1 MTAFKSVVLDVDS
14 TVSAL
19 EGIDWLAERRD
30 ATVAA
35 TVAALTADAMESRV
49 PLDEVYGRR
58 LRIIRP
64 TRSEIAELGAI
75 YIASALPGVRDAV
88 RSWIAADVRVVLVS
102 GGLRDA
108 ILPLAAWLGIVADD
122 VFAVEVEF
130 DDADVASDVRADS
143 PLARRGGKPE
153 VVSSLALARPTL
165 AVGDGATDA
174 ELVSVVDRFLAFT
187 GVARR
192 ASVVARAA
200 GEVDS
205 FAALTPI
212 VLGL

>member
-1 MTAFKSVVLDVDS
+1 MSAFKSVVLDVDS
-14 TVSAL
+14 TVSSL
-19 EGIDWLAERRD
+19 EGIDWLAEHRD

-35 TVAALTADAMESRV
+35 TVLALTADAMEARV
-49 PLDEVYGRR
+49 PLGEVYGRR

-64 TRSEIAELGAI
+64 TRDEIAALGAV
-75 YIASALPGVRDAV
+75 YIATALPGVREAV
-88 RSWIAADVRVVLVS
+88 QAWRNAGVHVVLVS
-102 GGLRDA
+102 GGLRKA
-108 ILPLAAWLGIVADD
+108 ILPLAAWLGIADAD
-122 VFAVEVEF
+122 VHAVEVLF
-130 DDADVASDVRADS
+130 DNLGVATDVVADS
-143 PLARRGGKPE
+143 PLARRGGKPL
-153 VVSSLALARPTL
+153 VVASLALARPVL

-192 ASVVARAA
+192 ESVVARAA

>member
-1 MTAFKSVVLDVDS
+1 VTAFKSVVLDVDS
-14 TVSAL
+14 TVSAI
-19 EGIDWLAERRD
+19 EGIDWLAEQRD
-30 ATVAA
+30 ALITETIV
-35 TVAALTADAMESRV
+35 ALTADAMEARV

-58 LRIIRP
+58 LALIRP
-64 TRSEIAELGAI
+64 TRDEIVQLAQV
-75 YIASALPGVRDAV
+75 YITAAMPGVHDAV
-88 RSWIAADVRVVLVS
+88 SAWLAAGIRVVLVS

-108 ILPLAAWLGIVADD
+108 ILPLATWLGIPAADVHAVD
-122 VFAVEVEF
+122 VEYDADGIASGIL
-130 DDADVASDVRADS
+130 DDAL
-143 PLARRGGKPE
+143 LARRGGKLI
-153 VVSSLALARPTL
+153 VVEALQLARPIL

-174 ELVSVVDRFLAFT
+174 DLAPTVDQFLAFT

-200 GEVDS
+200 GEVHS